1 MMKTSISLALLF
13 VSINAYSDQK
23 LIPLEMELGYWETT
37 ATMQESDMMS
47 KMLAQLP
54 EAQRAQ
60 AQQMMGSQMKIPVVK
75 QCITKDSFKDIEK
88 QLKDSMGNKENEC
101 KFKITK
107 STDKEFIG
115 TLNCASGQTTKVHT
129 RVISSKLNKSDI
141 VVNMGQMGKNKI
153 VTVAKWISTTCPA
166 GVN

>member
-1 MMKTSISLALLF
+1 MKTSISLALLL

-23 LIPLEMELGYWETT
+23 LTPLEMELGYWETT
-37 ATMQESDMMS
+37 ATMQGNDMMS

-75 QCITKDSFKDIEK
+75 QCITKDSFKDMEK
-88 QLKDSMGNKENEC
+88 QFKESMGSKNNDC
-101 KFKITK
+101 KFEITK
-107 STDKEFIG
+107 STAKEFIG
-115 TLNCASGQTTKVHT
+115 ILNCASGQATKVHT
-129 RVISSKLNKSDI
+129 TVVNSKLNRSD
-141 VVNMGQMGKNKI
+141 VLVDMGEMGKNKI
-153 VTVAKWISTTCPA
+153 VTVAKWISTTCPP

>member
-1 MMKTSISLALLF
+1 MKIFISLAFLF
-13 VSINAYSDQK
+13 ASINAYSDQK

-54 EAQRAQ
+54 EAQRAL
-60 AQQMMGSQMKIPVVK
+60 AKQMMGSKMKIPVVK
-75 QCITKDSFKDIEK
+75 QCITKDSFKDMEK
-88 QLKDSMGNKENEC
+88 QLRDSMGNKEDEC

-107 STDKEFIG
+107 STNKEFIG
-115 TLNCASGQTTKVHT
+115 TLNCQSGQATKVHT
-129 RVISSKLNKSDI
+129 RVVNSKLNKTDVI
-141 VVNMGQMGKNKI
+141 VDMGEMGKNKI
-153 VTVAKWISTTCPA
+153 LTVAKWISATCPA